1 MDTQIF
7 NLQRKVLRYKEV
19 LQQTALYRETWKQS
33 LKQEIKDQLTHLAQ
47 ESGLEGEVE
56 ERGDLENLEAVV
68 FSLGSVRSG
77 MFQQVN
83 RNFQR
88 DLVKYNGGLVYQ
100 QLFNGKIVVL
110 VQYPFIEGYSEPRSP
125 KQIAIYRPAELQP
138 PFFVRHLE
146 TFINEITHWE
156 DYDDDEPAQRIGF
169 KMNFAPGE
177 EKAESDEK

>member
-19 LQQTALYRETWKQS
+19 LQQTDIYRQAWKDS
-33 LKQEIKDQLTHLAQ
+33 LKKEIIDQLNQLA
-47 ESGLEGEVE
+47 EASGLEGQVE

-68 FSLGSVRSG
+68 LTLGSARSG

-83 RNFQR
+83 EDFQR
-88 DLVKYNGGLVYQ
+88 DLVKYNGALVYQ

-110 VQYPFIEGYSEPRSP
+110 IQYPFIEGYSEPREP

-138 PFFVRHLE
+138 PFFIRHLE
-146 TFINEITHWE
+146 TFITEITHWE

-169 KMNFAPGE
+169 QMNFVPKPQE
-177 EKAESDEK
+177 ED

>member
-19 LQQTALYRETWKQS
+19 LQQTVLYRDTWKKE
-33 LKQEIKDQLTHLAQ
+33 LKQEIITQLTRLS
-47 ESGLEGEVE
+47 EECGLEGQVE

-68 FSLGSVRSG
+68 LTLGSSRSG
-77 MFQQVN
+77 MFQQVSED
-83 RNFQR
+83 FQR
-88 DLVKYNGGLVYQ
+88 DLVKDNGALVYQ

-110 VQYPFIEGYSEPRSP
+110 IQYPFIEGYGEPRPP

-146 TFINEITHWE
+146 TFITEITHWE
-156 DYDDDEPAQRIGF
+156 DFDDDEPAQRIGF
-169 KMNFAPGE
+169 EMNFAKPE
-177 EKAESDEK
+177 EK